1 MTVTD
6 VWSISQLLG
15 FCPYGEIISSSNLS
29 LQDKFPKNM
38 FSRASWIP
46 VTKEGTVLFLVIL
59 SCFGVDCADVKPNF
73 CESDSIARALR

>member
-6 VWSISQLLG
+6 VWSVSQLLG
-15 FCPYGEIISSSNLS
+15 FCPSGEIISSSNLS

-46 VTKEGTVLFLVIL
+46 VTKEGTVLFL
-59 SCFGVDCADVKPNF
+59 GVDCADVKPNF